1 MKTIAKISAFL
12 PLAVTLV
19 WLQFLPDRVPVHY
32 NLAGAAD
39 RWGSKWELLAGAG
52 AALGLAAVLSLTG
65 WLLRRSAGADQ
76 QKRAYAESNGKVVRI
91 VAVGVCLLFTVL
103 QIVFLSNAG
112 RGTAAETE
120 RLQVPAQKIT
130 AAAMG
135 VLLIVLGNYMPKAK
149 MNSAVGLRCAWSM
162 YNDVTWQK
170 SNRFGGRAM
179 MAAGLVTVAAVLLAP
194 EGWAMPIL
202 LGALAVATIASL
214 IYAKKVYNEETQ
226 MANE

>member
-1 MKTIAKISAFL
+1 
-12 PLAVTLV
+12 
-19 WLQFLPDRVPVHY
+19 
-32 NLAGAAD
+32 
-39 RWGSKWELLAGAG
+39 
-52 AALGLAAVLSLTG
+52 
-65 WLLRRSAGADQ
+65 
-76 QKRAYAESNGKVVRI
+76 
-91 VAVGVCLLFTVL
+91 
-103 QIVFLSNAG
+103 
-112 RGTAAETE
+112 
-120 RLQVPAQKIT
+120 
-130 AAAMG
+130 
-135 VLLIVLGNYMPKAK
+135 MPKAK
-149 MNSAVGLRCAWSM
+149 KNSAVGLRCAWSM